1 MGFRQDLLISPF
13 SCPEQRLHTGFVFTC
28 FGLLL
33 ILVLFASVPYILFYR
48 CTSRGDTTR
57 LIREG
62 PALLIFASIFFFF
75 FFFFFFR
82 LVRVFPPSWPSVRR
96 YRG

>member
-33 ILVLFASVPYILFYR
+33 ILVLLLLFPIFYFIVLPPVAIPPG
-48 CTSRGDTTR
+48 SLGRG
-57 LIREG
+57 LH
-62 PALLIFASIFFFF
+62 F
-75 FFFFFFR
+75 
-82 LVRVFPPSWPSVRR
+82 
-96 YRG
+96 